1 MAKTWTTRP
10 SSALLADEATSLAGV
25 DPRST
30 PGFEGDKAYG
40 AQVLESGRGTLGEL
54 QEQLFAGSRSGG
66 TQRNVLLV
74 LQGMDTSGKGGIVR
88 HVVGAVDPQGVHH
101 HAFTAP
107 TEEELAHDFLWRV
120 RRELPGPGMIGV
132 MDRSHYEDVLV
143 GKVRELAP
151 LDEIERRYEAITEF
165 ERELVEQGTVL
176 VKVMLHISYDEQK
189 ERLRERLDRPDKHWK
204 YEPGDID
211 ERNLWTD
218 YQSAYDEAIRR
229 TSTPAAP
236 WHVVPADRK
245 WYARVA
251 VQALLTD
258 ALRGLDLAW
267 PPAHFDVD
275 VERVRLAAS

>member
-10 SSALLADEATSLAGV
+10 SSALLADEATSLADV

-40 AQVLESGRGTLGEL
+40 AQVLESGRGTLSEL

-101 HAFTAP
+101 HAFKAP

-189 ERLRERLDRPDKHWK
+189 ERLRERLDRADKHWK

-218 YQSAYDEAIRR
+218 YQAAYEEAIRR